1 MPINSVLLDKIL
13 TWDKHVRVKFRKK
26 DCAMFEALA
35 GKVFATVVSL
45 SMFLFSSYSG
55 NDPSF
60 RAINSRVGGDY
71 LQLRTSLVG
80 AFDNDFPDVFK
91 SGTVI
96 PVDFSLVIKKDSM
109 VLTKAKFQ
117 NRVRFDPAKG
127 VYEIYTA
134 GMNRTIKTESYSHML
149 AEISGFECSIPYN
162 PDWGVV
168 SVRLEATLP
177 TVRFAQLKKAVDL
190 MVLWKYQK
198 PRASVNLDLR
208 KTL

>member
-1 MPINSVLLDKIL
+1 
-13 TWDKHVRVKFRKK
+13 
-26 DCAMFEALA
+26 MFEALT

-55 NDPSF
+55 NDPAF
-60 RAINSRVGGDY
+60 RALNSRVGGNY

-96 PVDFSLVIKKDSM
+96 PVDFSLVIKKGNQ
-109 VLTKAKFQ
+109 VLTKSKFQ
-117 NRVRFDPAKG
+117 NKVRFDPAKG

-134 GMNRTIKTESYSHML
+134 GMNRSITTESYTQML

-162 PDWGVV
+162 PQWGVV
-168 SVRLEATLP
+168 SVHLEATLP
-177 TVRFAQLKKAVDL
+177 TVRFAQLKKPIDL
-190 MVLWKYQK
+190 MVLWKYHK
-198 PRASVNLDLR
+198 PRINNNLDLR
-208 KTL
+208 KTS